1 MTVDFSG
8 EDTTPAARWDSRP
21 QFVLRHHQQWIKER
35 PREVPLPGPDFP
47 ATSSLTELLLALASL
62 APDRGS
68 GVCRWL
74 IEPGVTAPA
83 RAAGEAG
90 SVSIWHF
97 HFRRLK
103 RWEIL
108 ITLEGTRCDV
118 SMEWHMSQSSK
129 SKLVPVIRPIVLNL
143 SSFQNYEET

>member
-103 RWEIL
+103 R
-108 ITLEGTRCDV
+108 
-118 SMEWHMSQSSK
+118 
-129 SKLVPVIRPIVLNL
+129 
-143 SSFQNYEET
+143 